1 VSEAIEN
8 GWQLY
13 TMFNLY
19 LCILPIRMATI
30 LSFFLVAELVAN
42 LYVTFHLSSQIVR
55 DRLLIIDMITDLFCL
70 AFPLLYNYF
79 AYRMPLSIFESF
91 QILLIPTFCLISKAN
106 DVWVDILHVDLQR
119 IETKRVASR
128 RRSSRRSSIFA
139 LQSNREMFGNQLQQF
154 PKKCRYGFAVVNLF
168 FVLCFFAIGIIQ
180 VVYSISY
187 ESNGRQECQKL
198 YTKQIWDQCILKI
211 PFCKNPF
218 VGRCDCAVLTV
229 KNYTETKFPPSFEG
243 LQSLKVLNVYKGR
256 LEELPDNIGEKQ
268 ANLVEIAIIRNPLK
282 RLPNSASKLK
292 QLLRLYLISTNIT
305 EIPNP
310 AQWTSLISLIVRL
323 SKLRILPENIGLLQ
337 MLTWLDLRHN
347 LIQKLPDSIGSLE
360 NLRELSVSHNSISE
374 LPDAITALKSL
385 QYIYGVNITLS
396 KLPNNIGNM
405 KALAEID
412 VRNNLLKELPASVS
426 NLKNI
431 AEFYVARNPL
441 CPDHKFPSNLVEA
454 EGLCEEQCSVGCQN
468 SWKGNGWCDDTEFGH
483 EYSDGYIP
491 PKANAGCNTAN
502 CNYDGGDCSQSYEE

>member
-1 VSEAIEN
+1 
-8 GWQLY
+8 
-13 TMFNLY
+13 M
-19 LCILPIRMATI
+19 
-30 LSFFLVAELVAN
+30 
-42 LYVTFHLSSQIVR
+42 
-55 DRLLIIDMITDLFCL
+55 
-70 AFPLLYNYF
+70 
-79 AYRMPLSIFESF
+79 
-91 QILLIPTFCLISKAN
+91 
-106 DVWVDILHVDLQR
+106 
-119 IETKRVASR
+119 
-128 RRSSRRSSIFA
+128 
-139 LQSNREMFGNQLQQF
+139 
-154 PKKCRYGFAVVNLF
+154 
-168 FVLCFFAIGIIQ
+168 
-180 VVYSISY
+180 
-187 ESNGRQECQKL
+187 
-198 YTKQIWDQCILKI
+198 
-211 PFCKNPF
+211 
-218 VGRCDCAVLTV
+218 LTV

-243 LQSLKVLNVYKGR
+243 LQSLKVLNVYTGR

-268 ANLVEIAIIRNPLK
+268 ANLVDIAIIRNPLK

-337 MLTWLDLRHN
+337 MLNWLDPNNN

-360 NLRELSVSHNSISE
+360 NLRVLSVSHNSISE
-374 LPDAITALKSL
+374 LPDAITALKRL

-396 KLPNNIGNM
+396 KLPKNIGNM
-405 KALAEID
+405 KALTEID

-454 EGLCEEQCSVGCQN
+454 EGLCVEQCSVGCQN
-468 SWKGNGWCDDTEFGH
+468 SWKGDGFCDDAEHSHG
-483 EYSDGYIP
+483 YSDGYIP

-502 CNYDGGDCSQSYEE
+502 CNYDGGDCSQPYEE